1 MPRRVALSVLLL
13 FTGIAAGADSG
24 WIASGTAAVHG
35 PYPSGN
41 AVGQPNLHFAFP
53 EPSANDQTFRLIVRP
68 DLWGRRIRLRFSNV
82 FGTQPVSFDNI
93 FAGLQESGAAIVYST
108 NRRVTFAGGQ
118 YVLNIPAGESAY
130 SDPVDLDF
138 LKNTASW
145 ETMGRKLAVS
155 FHVVTASGPMTWHAK
170 AMTTSYVTPPK
181 SGAHS
186 REESGDAF
194 LYSTTSWY
202 FLDALEVFAP
212 SDILVIA
219 AFGDSITDGTGSTL
233 NGDDRW
239 PDVLSRRLHAAYG
252 TRVSVVNLGIG
263 GNRVAGSE
271 AYTAARPVPGG
282 PTAIE
287 RLERDVLSV
296 AGLTHVIWLE
306 GINDFSQGG
315 PEVTPETVIAGYKDV
330 VGRLHA
336 RGIKVIGA
344 TITSSL
350 NSTNGAA
357 GTAGVDQRRKAVNE
371 FIRKG
376 GLFDAVVDFDAATID
391 PASGAL
397 RPEFQPDSALGGPGD
412 RLHPNRA
419 GYQAM
424 GNAIDLRWFAP
435 GAAEAAK
442 K

>member
-1 MPRRVALSVLLL
+1 MLRRTALSVLIVA
-13 FTGIAAGADSG
+13 TCTATAADSG
-24 WIASGTAAVHG
+24 WVASWTAAVHG

-41 AVGQPNLHFAFP
+41 AVGQPNLRFAFP
-53 EPSANDQTFRLIVRP
+53 EPSANDQTFRLIIRP
-68 DLWGRRIRLRFSNV
+68 DLWGRRVRLRFSNV
-82 FGTQPVSFDNI
+82 FGTQPVSFDNV
-93 FAGLQESGAAIVYST
+93 FVGLQESGAAIVHST

-130 SDPVDLDF
+130 SDPLELDF
-138 LKNTASW
+138 LRNTASW

-170 AMTTSYVTPPK
+170 AMTTSYVTAPK
-181 SGAHS
+181 SGAHA

-212 SDILVIA
+212 SDIQVIA

-263 GNRVAGSE
+263 GNRVAGPL
-271 AYTAARPVPGG
+271 YTPAQPVPGG
-282 PTAIE
+282 PSAME

-296 AGLTHVIWLE
+296 AGLTHVILFE
-306 GINDFSQGG
+306 GINDFGQGG
-315 PEVTPETVIAGYKDV
+315 AEMAPETVIAGYKDIV
-330 VGRLHA
+330 NRLHG

-344 TITSSL
+344 TLTSSL
-350 NSTNGAA
+350 NSTNGGY
-357 GTAGVDQRRKAVNE
+357 GTADLDKRRKAVNE
-371 FIRKG
+371 FIRTG

-424 GNAIDLRWFAP
+424 GDAIDLRWFAP
-435 GAAEAAK
+435 PGAGTVK